1 MSQVIKT
8 FLGVFLVM
16 FLAITSSG
24 ILSAYMVVADAQDL
38 HASMVNE
45 VENSN
50 FYPGVIANCFSQ
62 ASVANCKLKVILY
75 QNDYKEV
82 VCTKSSEIPND
93 TSRVTS
99 ARLELT
105 FPFQISFFGISQE
118 HTFCAYAR

>member
-1 MSQVIKT
+1 MSQILKT

-16 FLAITSSG
+16 FLAVTSSG
-24 ILSAYMVVADAQDL
+24 ILGAYMAVADAQDL

-45 VENSN
+45 IENSN
-50 FYPGVIANCFSQ
+50 FYPGVISNCFAQ
-62 ASVANCKLKVILY
+62 ASTANCKLKVILY

-82 VCTKSSEIPND
+82 ICTKAGEIPMD

-105 FPFQISFFGISQE
+105 FPFQIRFFGISQE